1 MIGKIMK
8 RKIKLIKKYTP
19 TKFKATINDNAF
31 VLNIATNILNRHIK
45 AFKELGKWL
54 NLTPKKRYCCKS

>member
-31 VLNIATNILNRHIK
+31 VLNIATNILNRHIN
-45 AFKELGKWL
+45 AFKELGK
-54 NLTPKKRYCCKS
+54 